1 MNDADLQ
8 PVVATEFVAL
18 ADLLEPAT
26 DEQWDTASLCAG
38 WRVREVIAHMTM
50 AARYPEDK
58 FMAEL
63 RRCEFDFGRLSN
75 EIASRD
81 AGLPVGELVAN
92 LRSEAMQHWTP
103 PGGGY
108 HGALNH
114 VVIHGLDVTV
124 PLGVSR
130 RSPDHTIRIV
140 LDDLTTGGVHERFG
154 TSVEGRS
161 LQATDLNWSY
171 GSGPALRGKAEDLAL
186 ILCGRTIPAGRIAC
200 GMRGLVRRCWQPE
213 SSLGWSGRLASAIAF
228 AAFGSVDWAAVAPL
242 SAGMF
247 AGSMLGPRVTRWMPA
262 AVLRWLIAL
271 LGLALA
277 IQLWLHPG
285 A

>member
-8 PVVATEFVAL
+8 PAVAAEFVAL
-18 ADLLEPAT
+18 ADLLESAT
-26 DEQWDTASLCAG
+26 DEQWDTPSLCAG

-50 AARYPEDK
+50 AARYSEEE

-81 AGLPVGELVAN
+81 AGLPVGEFVAN
-92 LRSEAMQHWTP
+92 LRSEVMQHWTP

-130 RSPDHTIRIV
+130 RSSDHTIRIV
-140 LDDLTTGGVHERFG
+140 LDDLTTRGVHQHFG
-154 TSVEGRS
+154 TGIEGRS

-171 GSGPALRGKAEDLAL
+171 GSGPAVRGKAEDLAL
-186 ILCGRTIPAGRIAC
+186 ILCGRTIPAGRIE
-200 GMRGLVRRCWQPE
+200 GK
-213 SSLGWSGRLASAIAF
+213 
-228 AAFGSVDWAAVAPL
+228 PL
-242 SAGMF
+242 
-247 AGSMLGPRVTRWMPA
+247 
-262 AVLRWLIAL
+262 
-271 LGLALA
+271 
-277 IQLWLHPG
+277 
-285 A
+285 